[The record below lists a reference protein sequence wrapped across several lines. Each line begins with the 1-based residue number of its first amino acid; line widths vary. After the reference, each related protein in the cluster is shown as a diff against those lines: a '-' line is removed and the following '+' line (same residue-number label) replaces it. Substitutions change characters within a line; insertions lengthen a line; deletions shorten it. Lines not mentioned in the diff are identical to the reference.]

1 MTWLCLFLFC
11 STQTAP
17 LKDCKHV
24 LGQPTKEITD
34 KMIDTI
40 VAGGR
45 AESVCGSESF
55 VKNHEKYKAVI
66 K

>member
-1 MTWLCLFLFC
+1 MNWICLFLFC
-11 STQTAP
+11 EALNTPIKQCSHA
-17 LKDCKHV
+17 LS
-24 LGQPTKEITD
+24 QPTKEITD

-55 VKNHEKYKAVI
+55 VKNHEKYKAVM